1 MNITVNESS
10 GVFIPLA
17 TASGSVSMNQKALR
31 TNRLLILSIVISACA
46 LLSAC
51 ARETTPAGP
60 KFTGR
65 LLLLAGDNPNGA
77 DLIELT
83 AASDSTYKYTR
94 LTDGVFEAVASPDQT
109 RLLYATKDEILLRD
123 LRTGNVKSLVKGDN
137 YCLEWSPDGN
147 RFSYKQKLPTNEK
160 APEGETASRSK
171 LYVSDLEGRTK
182 LIWEDITVTYSAVS
196 APGQSPVL
204 VRAAGESGCAH
215 WIAPDRFI
223 FDRFL
228 GAPPGQ
234 NAGKTLKP
242 NTTTLAILSDSVKFQ
257 DTQRK
262 WSWEAKCPVGSAALL
277 RPADQDQPILIARSL
292 DNLKTLDPSPASCSG
307 CRFVGFAARSCL
319 PFFVQDATSTTTELV
334 SLNPTNW
341 QRQRGAS
348 ITQVFSPN
356 ARMLIKSSA
365 RLMVAGD
372 APAWLL
378 LIDTESGDVVPLVPK
393 GELRFPQPVVWIEN

>member
-1 MNITVNESS
+1 
-10 GVFIPLA
+10 
-17 TASGSVSMNQKALR
+17 MNQNALH
-31 TNRLLILSIVISACA
+31 TKRLLIMSIVIGAFALVGACTRQA
-46 LLSAC
+46 
-51 ARETTPAGP
+51 TPVGP
-60 KFTGR
+60 KFSGR
-65 LLLLAGDNPNGA
+65 LLLLAGDSPDGD

-83 AASDSTYKYTR
+83 AGPDSTYKYSKI
-94 LTDGVFEAVASPDQT
+94 TDKVFEAVASPDQT

-123 LRTGNVKSLVKGDN
+123 LRTGNVKSLVKGEN
-137 YCLEWSPDGN
+137 YCLEWSPDSI
-147 RFSYKQKLPTNEK
+147 RFSYKQKLPTNKK
-160 APEGETASRSK
+160 APEGESASRTK
-171 LYVSDLEGRTK
+171 LYVSDLEGKTK
-182 LIWEDITVTYSAVS
+182 LIWEDLTVTYSAVS
-196 APGQSPVL
+196 SAGQSSVL

-228 GAPPGQ
+228 GAAPSQ
-234 NAGKTLKP
+234 TAGKLRKP
-242 NTTTLAILSDSVKFQ
+242 NTTTLAILSDSVKFL
-257 DTQRK
+257 DTPRK
-262 WSWEAKCPVGSAALL
+262 WSFEAKCPVGSAALL

-307 CRFVGFAARSCL
+307 CRFVGFAARSCV

-341 QRQRGAS
+341 QRQRGAT
-348 ITQVFSPN
+348 ITQVFSPD
-356 ARMLIKSSA
+356 AKMLIKSSA
-365 RLMVAGD
+365 RLMVVGD